1 MIDKIQLLSTTSSIE
16 GWSIEKYYG
25 IVTYQLVIGANLF
38 RDVFSSFRDIFGG
51 SVKGYQKDL
60 QNMENIAISNLKKN
74 ATKLGA
80 NLILGLRLDF
90 DEVSGGNKSM
100 FMLSVSGTAALG
112 FPNTKQKVKTESE
125 FISLDELDYEIEK
138 DNLNKLIHTDNYLI
152 ESPEQIEELLKYKIS
167 AVEQVVE
174 YIENYY
180 PYFDDNKELIFDYFQ
195 NISIESI
202 NNYLISDSIL
212 TISKKTFYKLID
224 ILEAINWFDY
234 EVIFKLL
241 KNDDVKAHIR
251 ALYLMDLEKEYY
263 SQEDILKLE
272 QLKNL
277 VESVYSKYP
286 QIQTS
291 KKAFGKEKQEWTC
304 LNCGT
309 KNPVESTSCSKY
321 ECQANVYGIKNDQI
335 NPEMLKSIFS
345 DRINKLKQLLNVT

>member
-1 MIDKIQLLSTTSSIE
+1 QLLSTTSSIE

-51 SVKGYQKDL
+51 FVKGYQKDL

-152 ESPEQIEELLKYKIS
+152 ESPEQIEE
-167 AVEQVVE
+167 
-174 YIENYY
+174 
-180 PYFDDNKELIFDYFQ
+180 
-195 NISIESI
+195 
-202 NNYLISDSIL
+202 
-212 TISKKTFYKLID
+212 
-224 ILEAINWFDY
+224 
-234 EVIFKLL
+234 
-241 KNDDVKAHIR
+241 
-251 ALYLMDLEKEYY
+251 
-263 SQEDILKLE
+263 
-272 QLKNL
+272 
-277 VESVYSKYP
+277 
-286 QIQTS
+286 
-291 KKAFGKEKQEWTC
+291 
-304 LNCGT
+304 
-309 KNPVESTSCSKY
+309 
-321 ECQANVYGIKNDQI
+321 
-335 NPEMLKSIFS
+335 
-345 DRINKLKQLLNVT
+345 